1 MPASRRIAIR
11 LAGAAAALVAVMA
24 GAAIAGGLP
33 APPVLPLPPGGS
45 HDTDDSPANDK
56 VRFDSTGNH
65 SELVES
71 IAITRSPKA
80 AQTVAMSI
88 PPEKLP
94 ALQAGDELR
103 VNAEIQPSTTCV
115 ERGSRCIGKRYRI
128 NPFIRA
134 RLVLADAADPAASS
148 IELAPGEVVRCTQRR
163 PNRNHHCPLV
173 FRSANLDISNLGALP
188 CPPDACYVNL
198 LLSADHRK
206 AKPGNR
212 IVLGGDRPNGKVAQD
227 KGRISAITVRNGAAA
242 PTTAVDQVIR
252 PPRGLPLHPRKGGS
266 RKRVIHSIQ
275 VPQLGPGDI
284 LQATA
289 TYRAAQPRGK
299 KGSGGKRR
307 RGRHAYNAFIAS
319 DLILADSPTSTTP
332 TKAAR
337 TSGLRGELAEGN
349 GFNCTQRSSGF
360 KRPCFVEK
368 AGAVKINN
376 NQQGEVVVYLNLVA
390 RSKPLLKNARRKD
403 KVRLRLEGGLRA
415 VRFAPE

>member
-11 LAGAAAALVAVMA
+11 LTAGALALAAVVSGVAV
-24 GAAIAGGLP
+24 AGGLP
-33 APPVLPLPPGGS
+33 APPPLPFPPGGS
-45 HDTDDSPANDK
+45 HNTPATDT
-56 VRFDSTGNH
+56 VRFGTTGNH
-65 SELVES
+65 SELVQS
-71 IAITRSPKA
+71 IPITRSPKEN
-80 AQTVAMSI
+80 QTVAMSI

-94 ALQAGDELR
+94 DLLAGDELR

-115 ERGSRCIGKRYRI
+115 ERGSRCVGRRYRI
-128 NPFIRA
+128 NPFMRA
-134 RLVLADAADPAASS
+134 RLVLADAADPAASA
-148 IELAPGEVVRCTQRR
+148 IELAPGESVRCTQRR

-173 FRSANLDISNLGALP
+173 FRSASLEISNLGALP

-198 LLSADHRK
+198 LLSADHPK

-212 IVLGGDRPNGKVAQD
+212 IVLGGDRPSGKVAQD
-227 KGRISAITVRNGAAA
+227 KGRISAITVRNGATP

-252 PPRGLPLHPRKGGS
+252 PRRGLPLHPRKEGS

-275 VPQLGPGDI
+275 VPQLGAGDI

-289 TYRAAQPRGK
+289 TYRAAQPKGR

-319 DLILADSPTSTTP
+319 DLILADGPSSTTP
-332 TKAAR
+332 TKAVR
-337 TSGLRGELAEGN
+337 TTGLRGELAEGN

-360 KRPCFVEK
+360 RRPCFVEK

-376 NQQGEVVVYLNLVA
+376 QQQGEVVVYLNLVA

-403 KVRLRLEGGLRA
+403 KVKLRLEGGLRA